1 MSGLTRAQFSC
12 VVLFLESD
20 ACMTQDIFGQTTTV
34 AAGPALEAWNKTQ
47 MAFLAHGA
55 ATPVHLGEVLNVAP
69 DFALA
74 QAVKGMFYALLGRRE
89 LMDTAHEALAA
100 ARAAAK
106 ANPVS
111 AREQHFIDALAC
123 WVAGEPKAALVHFEA
138 VIAEAPDDILAVK
151 LDHATRFV
159 LGDSIGMRRMLE
171 QVMPAYGPDHPGRG
185 YLMGCYAFALEETGD
200 YSRAKSVGREG
211 MLISPDDAW
220 GLHAVAH
227 VHDMT
232 ADAVGGIKWLDG
244 RESAWAHCNN
254 FRYHVWWHKA
264 LMHLDLGQ
272 HDVVL
277 DLYDREIRQD
287 KTDDYRDI
295 SNATS
300 LLSRLELDGVKV
312 GDRWEEL
319 ADLST
324 NRTEDGCLIFADLHY
339 MLALVGDNREAEVT
353 KLLGRLHRDANES
366 KNDMQKAMAAPGLA
380 AAVGLEAFGEAEFDK
395 AFVNLVQARKTIQD
409 AGGSHAQRDVFER
422 LTIDSGI
429 RAGYLNEAEDI
440 LAARTLRRNGHEDGY
455 AAARQALISEGRA
468 AAGVA
473 ARFPAQ

>member
-1 MSGLTRAQFSC
+1 MSDLTSTRPAR
-12 VVLFLESD
+12 VVPYVETD
-20 ACMTQDIFGQTTTV
+20 ERMTQDIFGQTTTV

-47 MAFLAHGA
+47 LAFLAHGA
-55 ATPVHLGEVLNVAP
+55 ATPGHLGDALAAAP

-74 QAVKGMFYALLGRRE
+74 HAVKGMFYTLLGRRE
-89 LMDTAHEALAA
+89 LMETAHEALAT
-100 ARAAAK
+100 ARAAAQ

-123 WVAGEPKAALVHFEA
+123 WVTGQPKAALVHFEA
-138 VIAEAPDDILAVK
+138 IIENAPDDILAVK

-159 LGDSIGMRRMLE
+159 VGDSIGMRRMLE

-185 YLMGCYAFALEETGD
+185 YLMGCYAFALEETGE

-232 ADAVGGIKWLDG
+232 ADASGGIQWLTG
-244 RESAWAHCNN
+244 RESAWSHCNN

-277 DLYDREIRQD
+277 DLYDHEIRQD

-300 LLSRLELDGVKV
+300 LLSRLELDGVNV

-319 ADLST
+319 ADLSA

-339 MLALVGDNREAEVT
+339 MLALVGDNREAEIT
-353 KLLGRLHRDANES
+353 TLLGRLHRDAASS
-366 KNDMQKAMAAPGLA
+366 KNDMQKAMAAPGVA

-395 AFVNLVQARKTIQD
+395 AFVNLARARKTIQD

-429 RAGYLNEAEDI
+429 RAGYLDEAEDI
-440 LAARTLRRNGHEDGY
+440 LAARTIRRNGHEDGY
-455 AAARQALISEGRA
+455 AAARRTLISEGRT

-473 ARFPAQ
+473 AQFPAQ

>member
-1 MSGLTRAQFSC
+1 
-12 VVLFLESD
+12 
-20 ACMTQDIFGQTTTV
+20 MTQDIFGQTTTLP
-34 AAGPALEAWNKTQ
+34 AGPALEAWNKTQ

-55 ATPVHLGEVLNVAP
+55 ATPGHLGDALTAAP
-69 DFALA
+69 DFALGH
-74 QAVKGMFYALLGRRE
+74 AVKGMFYTLLGRRE
-89 LMDTAHEALAA
+89 LMETAQDALKAAQASAA
-100 ARAAAK
+100 A
-106 ANPVS
+106 NTVS
-111 AREQHFIDALAC
+111 EREQHFIDALAA
-123 WVAGEPKAALVHFEA
+123 WVTGQPRRAIVHFEA
-138 VIAEAPDDILAVK
+138 IIAKAPDDILAVK

-159 LGDSIGMRRMLE
+159 LGDSKGMRRMLE
-171 QVMPAYGPDHPGRG
+171 AVMPAYGPDHPGRG

-200 YSRAKSVGREG
+200 FSRAKSVGREG

-232 ADAVGGIKWLDG
+232 ADAAGGIAWLTG

-300 LLSRLELDGVKV
+300 LLSRLELDGVNV

-319 ADLST
+319 ADLSA

-339 MLALVGDNREAEVT
+339 MLALVGDNREAEIT
-353 KLLGRLHRDANES
+353 TLMGRLHRDAKS
-366 KNDMQKAMAAPGLA
+366 SMNDMQKAMASPGLA
-380 AAVGLEAFGEAEFDK
+380 AAAGLEAFGEAEFDK
-395 AFVNLVQARKTIQD
+395 AFVNLARARKTIQD

-429 RAGYLNEAEDI
+429 RAGFLDEAEDI
-440 LAARTLRRNGHEDGY
+440 LAARSIRRGGHEDGY
-455 AAARQALISEGRA
+455 AAARRSLISEGRA

>member
-1 MSGLTRAQFSC
+1 METAQ
-12 VVLFLESD
+12 D
-20 ACMTQDIFGQTTTV
+20 ALK
-34 AAGPALEAWNKTQ
+34 AAQ
-47 MAFLAHGA
+47 SS
-55 ATPVHLGEVLNVAP
+55 
-69 DFALA
+69 A
-74 QAVKGMFYALLGRRE
+74 QR
-89 LMDTAHEALAA
+89 
-100 ARAAAK
+100 
-106 ANPVS
+106 NPIS
-111 AREQHFIDALAC
+111 AREQHFIDALAG
-123 WVAGEPKAALVHFEA
+123 WVAGQPRQALVHFEA
-138 VIAEAPDDILAVK
+138 IIAAAPDDILAVK

-159 LGDSIGMRRMLE
+159 LGDAPGMRKTLE
-171 QVMPAYGPDHPGRG
+171 TVMPAYGPDHPGRG

-232 ADAVGGIKWLDG
+232 ADAAGGIQWLTG

-300 LLSRLELDGVKV
+300 LLSRLQLDGVNV

-319 ADLST
+319 ADLSAG
-324 NRTEDGCLIFADLHY
+324 RTEDGCLIFADLHY
-339 MLALVGDNREAEVT
+339 MLALVGDNREAEIKT
-353 KLLGRLHRDANES
+353 MLGRLHRDAKS
-366 KNDMQKAMAAPGLA
+366 SMNDMQKAMAAPGLA
-380 AAVGLEAFGEAEFDK
+380 AATGLEAFGEAEFDK
-395 AFVNLVQARKTIQD
+395 AFVNLAQARKNMQD

-429 RAGYLNEAEDI
+429 RAGFLDEAEDI
-440 LAARTLRRNGHEDGY
+440 LATRLIRRGGHEDGY
-455 AAARQALISEGRA
+455 AAARRQLISDGRA

-473 ARFPAQ
+473 AQFPAQ